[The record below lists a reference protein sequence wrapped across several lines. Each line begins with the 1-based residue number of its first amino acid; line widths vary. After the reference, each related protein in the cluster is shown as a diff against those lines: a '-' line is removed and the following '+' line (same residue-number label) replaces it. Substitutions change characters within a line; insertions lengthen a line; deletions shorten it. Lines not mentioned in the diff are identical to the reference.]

1 MPLVMHDMR
10 WCRYSGYDLP
20 CNLLGEGVRV
30 GENDVAMSCCLL
42 FAVLWLVN
50 HVLISTANF
59 R

>member
-1 MPLVMHDMR
+1 MPLVMHVTR
-10 WCRYSGYDLP
+10 WRRYSGYDLP

-30 GENDVAMSCCLL
+30 GEADISMSCCLL